1 MKVSVEQTLVLI
13 KPDGVKR
20 RLISEVI
27 GRFEKRGF
35 HFTGL
40 KMLTI
45 TDELSDQHYA
55 EHVDKSFYPDLK
67 TFITSGPVVAFV
79 LEGPAAIRVVRQMV
93 GATDSSE
100 AEPGSIR
107 GDFALLKSENIIHA
121 SDSAESAARE
131 ISLYFPDLKS

>member
-1 MKVSVEQTLVLI
+1 MVAIEQTLVLI

-27 GRFEKRGF
+27 GRFERRGF
-35 HFTGL
+35 SFIGL
-40 KMLTI
+40 KMLQI
-45 TDELSDQHYA
+45 TDSLSDQHYK
-55 EHVDKSFYPDLK
+55 EHVKKGFYPELK
-67 TFITSGPVVAFV
+67 AFITSGPVVAFV

-93 GATDSSE
+93 GVTDSSE

-121 SDSAESAARE
+121 SDSLESAARE
-131 ISLYFPDLKS
+131 IALYFPDLSH

>member
-1 MKVSVEQTLVLI
+1 MVAIEQTLVLI

-20 RLISEVI
+20 RLMSEVI

-35 HFTGL
+35 HFLGL
-40 KMLTI
+40 KMLHI

-55 EHVDKSFYPDLK
+55 EHVGKGFYPELK
-67 TFITSGPVVAFV
+67 AFITSGPVVAFV
-79 LEGPAAIRVVRQMV
+79 LEGAAAIRVVRQMV
-93 GATDSSE
+93 GVTDSSE

-121 SDSAESAARE
+121 SDSLESAARE
-131 ISLYFPDLKS
+131 IALYFPDLNQ